1 MNKILLLLIVLI
13 PSLSWGKMKTLN
25 EILQIR
31 DMSDKTSVLY
41 VMQRCSGL
49 FATGWDHILDQ
60 NPSVAEGLLYNSR
73 LLTYKASLLYE
84 APNLSEEEK
93 LQEQVQAS
101 QKFQKIYTDFF
112 TENWIN
118 NGAYFEGTWIEG
130 DLSICTE
137 VVNMFGN

>member
-1 MNKILLLLIVLI
+1 MRFYK
-13 PSLSWGKMKTLN
+13 
-25 EILQIR
+25 R

-41 VMQRCSGL
+41 VLQRCSGL
-49 FATGWDHILDQ
+49 FATGWDHMLDQ

-93 LQEQVQAS
+93 LQEQAQAS
-101 QKFQKIYTDFF
+101 QNFQKIYTDIF

-118 NGAYFEGTWIEG
+118 NGAYFEGTWVEG
-130 DLSICTE
+130 DLSVCTE

>member
-101 QKFQKIYTDFF
+101 QNFQKIYTDFF
-112 TENWIN
+112 RENWLHT
-118 NGAYFEGTWIEG
+118 GAYFYGTWLEV
-130 DLSICTE
+130 DLSICTA